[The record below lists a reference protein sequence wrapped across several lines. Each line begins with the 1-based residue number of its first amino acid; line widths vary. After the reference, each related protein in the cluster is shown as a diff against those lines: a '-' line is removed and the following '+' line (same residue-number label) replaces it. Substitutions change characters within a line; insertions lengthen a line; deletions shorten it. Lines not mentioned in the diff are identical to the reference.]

1 MAEYEFDLFCLG
13 AGSGGVRITRRAG
26 AHGKRVAVAVESR
39 IGGTCVNRG
48 CIPKKFYV
56 MASHFAEDFEDA
68 AGYGWQVAEARF
80 DWPTLVAAKDK
91 ELARLNGVY
100 DRMLADAGVT
110 YVEGR
115 GILVDAHTVEVA
127 GKRFSAETIV
137 INTGARPQFPD
148 MPGIEHAISSD
159 QVFDLAEFPQR
170 IAIVGGGYIAVE
182 FAGIFNGLGAEVSLF
197 YRRDKIL
204 RGFDEDVRTTL
215 QEEMIKKGVDIALGT
230 TFESIEKTTGG
241 GLRVTTSAGEVRD
254 FDQVLMATGRNPNTQ
269 GIGLED
275 AGVTLGRNGA
285 VVVDEFSKTTADNI
299 YAIGDCT
306 DRLALT
312 PIAIH
317 EAQCLFETLY
327 RGKPTRPV
335 HGDVAS
341 AVFSQPT
348 VATVGYTEAAARAE
362 FGAVDIYRAGF
373 KPLKHTITGRDERAM
388 MKLVVDGGTGRVVG
402 AHMVGPEAGE
412 IIQGIAIAVKAGLTK
427 EAFDAT
433 IGIHPTT
440 AEEFVLMREK
450 S

>member
-1 MAEYEFDLFCLG
+1 MAVYDFDLFCLG

-26 AHGKRVAVAVESR
+26 AAGKRVAVAEESR

-56 MASHFAEDFEDA
+56 FASHFAEDFEDA
-68 AGYGWQVAEARF
+68 AGYGWQVGDASF
-80 DWPTLVAAKDK
+80 DWPSLVAAKEK
-91 ELARLNGVY
+91 ELARLGGIY
-100 DRMLADAGVT
+100 DRMLADAGVS

-115 GILVDAHTVEVA
+115 GTLIDAHTVEVA
-127 GKRFSAETIV
+127 GKRMSAEVIV

-148 MPGIEHAISSD
+148 IPGIEHAISSD
-159 QVFDLAEFPQR
+159 EVFDLDDFPNR
-170 IAIVGGGYIAVE
+170 LAIIGGGYIAVE
-182 FAGIFNGLGAEVSLF
+182 FAGIFNGLGADVSLF

-215 QEEMIKKGVDIALGT
+215 QEEMIKKAVDVVLET
-230 TFESIEKTTGG
+230 TFEAIEKTAG

-269 GIGLED
+269 GIGLEA
-275 AGVTLGRNGA
+275 AGVTLDGNGA
-285 VVVDEFSKTTADNI
+285 IVVDEFSQTTADNI
-299 YAIGDCT
+299 YAIGDVT

-327 RGKPTRPV
+327 RGKPTKPN
-335 HGDVAS
+335 HHDVAS

-348 VATVGYTEAAARAE
+348 VSCVGYTEADARDE
-362 FGAVDIYRAGF
+362 FGAVDIYRSGF
-373 KPLKHTITGRDERAM
+373 KPLKHTVSGRDERAM
-388 MKLVVDGGTGRVVG
+388 MKLVVDGASNRVVG